1 MWQLD
6 YETQASKFLDKADRS
21 MQIKILKYLTKV
33 AQSPRSFGK
42 ALTGGLSGLWRYR
55 IEDYRVICKLKNQEL
70 VVLVIDIGHR
80 NKIYKTK

>member
-6 YETQASKFLDKADRS
+6 YEAQASKFLSKADK
-21 MQIKILKYLTKV
+21 QTQVKILKYLKKA

-42 ALTGGLSGLWRYR
+42 ALTGGLRGLWRYR
-55 IEDYRVICKLKNQEL
+55 IEDYRVICELRDQKL

-80 NKIYKTK
+80 SAVYKNR